1 MENKQQTPLQR
12 LIAQLEDRIE
22 FCLDGGCDTNQT
34 EIDTLDIVIMTAKQL
49 LPYEREVIEN
59 AFEDGVENEY
69 ECHINNQPRISSL
82 QFYTQTFQ
90 TNE

>member
-1 MENKQQTPLQR
+1 MSNKQQTPLQR

-34 EIDTLDIVIMTAKQL
+34 EIDTLDIVIMTAKDL
-49 LPYEREVIEN
+49 LPYEREVIEKN
-59 AFEDGVENEY
+59 AKDFFY
-69 ECHINNQPRISSL
+69 WWYNQTKGTNTEEAAQQYFNL
-82 QFYTQTFQ
+82 TFQ